1 MSAQSPS
8 LALHPSV
15 NPAGHDPV
23 AAPGSRTD
31 FHAPSAWRA
40 LMQWRPVVASEALL
54 LALSLYFTLACNL
67 SFWRALLGTRGGD
80 DGILV
85 YALAVGV
92 ALTALHFLLFAPLL
106 GRWTTKPLMAAL
118 ILVAASASH
127 FAGQFGVYFDPG
139 MLRNVVQTDVAEAR
153 ELLTPGLFLHVL
165 LLALPP
171 LFVLQ
176 RLRLRRRG
184 LARAMVLRAAAI
196 VLAALAAIGAL
207 GSVLKDFSAQMRNHK
222 ELRYLVTPLAPLW
235 SLARVVTS
243 DARAATATRR
253 PVGTDARLGASWQ
266 TATKPALFV
275 IVVGESARAASWA
288 LNRSAGQPTAH
299 DTTPELARH
308 DVINF
313 PGVTSCGTNTEV
325 SVPCMFS
332 MQGRRNYD
340 EDAIRNS
347 ESLLNVLQHA
357 GLRVAWID
365 NQSGCKG
372 VCAGVD
378 SVRPDPAALPALCQ
392 GDRCLD
398 EALLES
404 GRALL
409 RDNHG
414 NLVLVLHQL
423 GNHGPAYFRR
433 HPDAFRRFTPTCD
446 EEELSKCSREQIVNS
461 YDNALLYTDHVLGR
475 TLDLLKSLE
484 AEYDT
489 ALLYV
494 SDHGES
500 LGENGIYLHGLPYAI
515 APREQTRVPMV
526 MWFSSGYAA
535 RNRLDPGCL
544 RSQAEQPVAHDNLFH
559 TVLGLLDVST
569 ADRDGALDLAAS
581 CRSR

>member
-1 MSAQSPS
+1 MSEQSPS
-8 LALHPSV
+8 VAVHLLAS
-15 NPAGHDPV
+15 
-23 AAPGSRTD
+23 PGGATPW
-31 FHAPSAWRA
+31 APSAWLA
-40 LMQWRPVVASEALL
+40 LLQWRPVVSPESLL

-67 SFWRALLGTRGGD
+67 PFWFALLGGRGV
-80 DGILV
+80 DGNSLL
-85 YALAVGV
+85 YALAVGI

-106 GRWTTKPLMAAL
+106 GRWTAKPLMAVL

-165 LLALPP
+165 ALALPP
-171 LFVLQ
+171 LVVLQ

-184 LARAMVLRAAAI
+184 FARALALRAAAI
-196 VLAALAAIGAL
+196 VLAAIVAIGAL
-207 GSVLKDFSAQMRNHK
+207 GSVFKDFSAQMRNHK

-243 DARAATATRR
+243 DARAATAPRR
-253 PVGTDARLGASWQ
+253 PVGTDARLGASWRM
-266 TATKPALFV
+266 AAKPALFV

-288 LNRSAGQPTAH
+288 LNRSAGQSTAH
-299 DTTPELARH
+299 DTTPELARRN
-308 DVINF
+308 VINF
-313 PGVTSCGTNTEV
+313 PTVTSCGTNTEV

-340 EDAIRNS
+340 ADEIRNS

-372 VCAGVD
+372 VCAGVEN
-378 SVRPDPAALPALCQ
+378 VRPDPAVLPALCQ
-392 GDRCLD
+392 GDRCRD

-433 HPDAFRRFTPTCD
+433 HPEDFRRFTPTCD

-475 TLDLLKSLE
+475 TIDLLKSLE
-484 AEYDT
+484 DEYDT

-500 LGENGIYLHGLPYAI
+500 LGENGIYLHGLPHSI

-526 MWFSSGYAA
+526 MWLSSGYAA

-544 RSQAEQPVAHDNLFH
+544 RSQAEKPVAHDNLFH
-559 TVLGLLDVST
+559 TVLGLLDVATS
-569 ADRDGALDLAAS
+569 AREDALNIAAA
-581 CRSR
+581 CRNR